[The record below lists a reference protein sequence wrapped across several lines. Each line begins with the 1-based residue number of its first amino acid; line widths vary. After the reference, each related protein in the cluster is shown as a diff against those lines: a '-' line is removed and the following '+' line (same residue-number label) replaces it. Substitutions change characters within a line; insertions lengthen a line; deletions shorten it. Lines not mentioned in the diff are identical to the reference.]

1 MALKSL
7 TNMLTYTRV
16 AVTDLFCPGGLSL
29 VSYTSSRLVHSKS
42 EVRSEVLLTPALP
55 LRDSS
60 RHPKPL
66 TMA

>member
-29 VSYTSSRLVHSKS
+29 VSYTSGRLVHSKS
-42 EVRSEVLLTPALP
+42 EVRSEVLLRPAL
-55 LRDSS
+55 S
-60 RHPKPL
+60 RH
-66 TMA
+66 